1 MASNLEF
8 ALEALLGKAELSE
21 GELARLMTATRE
33 YSQMRVKGKFGKGE
47 QGLPPGAAEIRE
59 IVEAAI
65 ARSGQKDVV
74 LPLMVAA
81 SVGGAV
87 RALITDVA
95 FSTNATER
103 VCGHAQQPDPYVL
116 FKSHRVI
123 VGRRE
128 DFRRRTS
135 TPTFAGPF
143 AVSFGGPEDSE
154 QLAVELW
161 DRIQEGDE
169 LLEEVTIDFK
179 DEAIFGRKTWV
190 MSQGG
195 SGESWY
201 LLLTGESLAVQQR
214 WPWEL
219 LRVQPRQMSF
229 DEQGYLVEAWKADP
243 AGHQNTR
250 NRSAVKWCQN
260 RLFLQSVHRRTTL
273 AAFAEI
279 RLMPEAEQLRFLAAL
294 QKLMENKEESQSSEY
309 FRLAAYHGWPED
321 YCAHG
326 QETFP
331 GWHRAYL
338 YEFEQAIIKAD
349 QDLGHDGNIGVPYWD
364 WTRLELNG
372 QVLPRIIRENFSE
385 LPSGLVDE
393 SQAGQLGSR
402 GYRLPSEDRL
412 RQNLIAM
419 QVISQAESCLT
430 VAEHWL
436 HASTRF
442 SRRGFSVESSH
453 NSVHVAL
460 GFPMSTVM
468 ALKRKSYM
476 LHIFLRTKGQTSSI
490 DLAELSENY
499 PKAAGYAGAGAIFGG
514 RAEDCQNCQKRPPF
528 TVLVNIRRK
537 LQELHLSRH
546 DAEVQVICE
555 DEEET
560 SVPQPVIV
568 GPWFEDD
575 SILRRPASGVEVLQL
590 QKALLKL
597 GYLPEMCCTGVFDSI
612 TDALQI
618 QVILCM
624 AAFTARRFDT
634 MPDLRSPGSHPYIGM
649 TVNYAVRGLP
659 GYLERHRSECLAEID
674 EAMKQWADAAGLKY
688 KRTSEIHARLH
699 ISFAPLKDDGP
710 GGRLAEASTWSVV
723 FYLYPV
729 VLHEIGHCLGVQHSS
744 NRADVMWPYYRED
757 QVDAKL
763 SEADKAAVR
772 GKLRKDCT
780 CTVSSCI
787 FDSRG
792 NPTVEV
798 EVTTE
803 KGIFRAAVPSGA
815 STGENEACE
824 LRDGGSD
831 YMGKGVKKAVSNV
844 TSKIGPALDPAD
856 QQTIDKVMLDLDGT
870 ENKTNLGANAILGV
884 SMACCRAG
892 AAQKGISL
900 YRHINELA
908 GKPPM
913 CMPVPCFNVINGG
926 VHAGNYLAFQE
937 FFLIPLGAT
946 TFAEAMKLGSE
957 TYHNLKSIIKKKYG
971 LDSTAVGDE
980 GGFAP
985 AVNDAEE
992 GLKLLLEAIDQAGH
1006 TGKILIGSDP
1016 ASSEFWKGEEQKY
1029 DLDFKC
1035 KAPRPEQKKS
1045 REEMV
1050 ALYKHFCD
1058 TYPIALLEEG
1068 LSCPALVYVRND
1080 AAVLSRTPLQKR
1092 TLKVMRNLR
1101 RLWVTRWK
1109 SWGTTFTAQTPS
1121 ECRWAWTRRPP
1132 MQCS

>member
-1 MASNLEF
+1 MS
-8 ALEALLGKAELSE
+8 KSI
-21 GELARLMTATRE
+21 
-33 YSQMRVKGKFGKGE
+33 Q
-47 QGLPPGAAEIRE
+47 
-59 IVEAAI
+59 
-65 ARSGQKDVV
+65 
-74 LPLMVAA
+74 
-81 SVGGAV
+81 
-87 RALITDVA
+87 ITDVA

-195 SGESWY
+195 SVSFTWSLSRKGQSSNDQLHINQISSDSEGESWY

-243 AGHQNTR
+243 AGDVLLGE
-250 NRSAVKWCQN
+250 AI
-260 RLFLQSVHRRTTL
+260 LQL
-273 AAFAEI
+273 APKENAATVELSNGVRIDFSYRVSTGGQDPLRVVVRKEI

-460 GFPMSTVM
+460 GFPMSTVPYAAFHPIFFLHHANVDRIYEKHLHMETPEESVMEFAARQRSLAEEGEPNRYLQALEPFTLDGRPIMPADTFNTEHLGYVYDELPAAPSQALAEEPVYVAFEDIEVM

-555 DEEET
+555 DEVGALLPLEET

-612 TDALQI
+612 TEECVKDFQRFSGLSQDGVVGPATK
-618 QVILCM
+618 

-723 FYLYPV
+723 LDSTERWLLKSQKPEGPRNSFYLYPV

-772 GKLRKDCT
+772 GKLRK
-780 CTVSSCI
+780 
-787 FDSRG
+787 
-792 NPTVEV
+792 
-798 EVTTE
+798 
-803 KGIFRAAVPSGA
+803 VP
-815 STGENEACE
+815 
-824 LRDGGSD
+824 
-831 YMGKGVKKAVSNV
+831 
-844 TSKIGPALDPAD
+844 PA
-856 QQTIDKVMLDLDGT
+856 
-870 ENKTNLGANAILGV
+870 
-884 SMACCRAG
+884 
-892 AAQKGISL
+892 
-900 YRHINELA
+900 
-908 GKPPM
+908 
-913 CMPVPCFNVINGG
+913 F
-926 VHAGNYLAFQE
+926 
-937 FFLIPLGAT
+937 
-946 TFAEAMKLGSE
+946 
-957 TYHNLKSIIKKKYG
+957 SI
-971 LDSTAVGDE
+971 
-980 GGFAP
+980 
-985 AVNDAEE
+985 
-992 GLKLLLEAIDQAGH
+992 
-1006 TGKILIGSDP
+1006 
-1016 ASSEFWKGEEQKY
+1016 
-1029 DLDFKC
+1029 C
-1035 KAPRPEQKKS
+1035 
-1045 REEMV
+1045 
-1050 ALYKHFCD
+1050 
-1058 TYPIALLEEG
+1058 
-1068 LSCPALVYVRND
+1068 
-1080 AAVLSRTPLQKR
+1080 
-1092 TLKVMRNLR
+1092 
-1101 RLWVTRWK
+1101 
-1109 SWGTTFTAQTPS
+1109 
-1121 ECRWAWTRRPP
+1121 
-1132 MQCS
+1132 